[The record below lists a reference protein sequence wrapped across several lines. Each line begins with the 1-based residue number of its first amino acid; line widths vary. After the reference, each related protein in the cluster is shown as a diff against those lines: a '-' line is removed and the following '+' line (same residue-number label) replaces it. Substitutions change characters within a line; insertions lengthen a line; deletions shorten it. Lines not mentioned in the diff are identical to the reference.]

1 MSYAVARMQKMKSG
15 NLGGAYRHNERIFE
29 NHSNKDIDPE
39 KTHLNYELTDRDRSI
54 PYDRQIKQYINDN
67 KISKRALRKDA
78 VLCNEWI
85 ITSDKAFFE
94 NMSPEQIKNFFET
107 AKNFFAERYGNSNI
121 AYAMVHL
128 DESTPHMH
136 LGLVPMQ
143 NGKLSSKSLFGSR
156 DQLQN
161 GKLSSKSLFG
171 SRDQLKEIQEA
182 FPKYLNEHGYNL
194 QRGESD
200 SKKKHLETAE
210 FKEKQRLL
218 DDTDKKIVDKTEK
231 LKQLEKE
238 KDALL
243 DDIAVLESIQPL
255 QIEEMKKDKLVRRTF
270 DGKLKMDKETY
281 DRLFHTVSQHAL
293 DNNRLRH
300 ENSNLEQQLQQS
312 LSKQNNL
319 AKELMK
325 SDHILSENRTL
336 KSEVD
341 KLEHANKKLNESIK
355 RLGEQLNAVNK
366 KLALW
371 RKTARNYM
379 HPKEFSRMLHVINQI
394 RPPRITIMSVARSFK
409 NMIEKNIF

>member
-136 LGLVPMQ
+136 LGLVPM
-143 NGKLSSKSLFGSR
+143 
-156 DQLQN
+156 QN

-341 KLEHANKKLNESIK
+341 KLKHANKKLNESIK

-379 HPKEFSRMLHVINQI
+379 HPKEFSKMLHVINQI
-394 RPPRITIMSVARSFK
+394 RPPRITIMSVARSVK

>member
-94 NMSPEQIKNFFET
+94 NMNSNQIKDFFET

-156 DQLQN
+156 DQL
-161 GKLSSKSLFG
+161 
-171 SRDQLKEIQEA
+171 KEIQEA
-182 FPKYLNEHGYNL
+182 FPKYLNEHGYSL

-243 DDIAVLESIQPL
+243 DDIAVLEAIQPL
-255 QIEEMKKDKLVRRTF
+255 QIEEMEKDKLVRRTF
-270 DGKLKMDKETY
+270 DGKLKMDKATY

-293 DNNRLRH
+293 DNNRLKH

-319 AKELMK
+319 AKKLMK
-325 SDHILSENRTL
+325 SDHILSENLTL

-341 KLEHANKKLNESIK
+341 KLKHANQKLNESIK

-379 HPKEFSRMLHVINQI
+379 HPKEFSRMLHVINEI
-394 RPPRITIMSVARSFK
+394 RPPRITIMSVARSVK

>member
-94 NMSPEQIKNFFET
+94 NMNSNQIKDFFET

-156 DQLQN
+156 DQL
-161 GKLSSKSLFG
+161 
-171 SRDQLKEIQEA
+171 KEFQEA
-182 FPKYLNEHGYNL
+182 FPKYLNEHGYSL

-243 DDIAVLESIQPL
+243 DDIAVLEAIQPL
-255 QIEEMKKDKLVRRTF
+255 QIEEMEKDKLVRRTF
-270 DGKLKMDKETY
+270 DGKLKMDKATY

-293 DNNRLRH
+293 DNNRLKH

-319 AKELMK
+319 AKKLMK
-325 SDHILSENRTL
+325 SDNILSENRTL

-341 KLEHANKKLNESIK
+341 KLKHANKKLNESIK

-379 HPKEFSRMLHVINQI
+379 HPKEFSRMLHVINEI
-394 RPPRITIMSVARSFK
+394 RPPRITIMSVARSVK

>member
-94 NMSPEQIKNFFET
+94 NMSSDQIKDFFET

-136 LGLVPMQ
+136 LGLVPM
-143 NGKLSSKSLFGSR
+143 
-156 DQLQN
+156 QN

-255 QIEEMKKDKLVRRTF
+255 QLEEMKKEKLVRRTF
-270 DGKLKMDKETY
+270 DGKLKMDKATY
-281 DRLFHTVSQHAL
+281 DRLFNTASQHAL
-293 DNNRLRH
+293 DNNRLSH

-341 KLEHANKKLNESIK
+341 NLKHANKKLNESIK

-366 KLALW
+366 KLAFW

>member
-156 DQLQN
+156 DQL
-161 GKLSSKSLFG
+161 
-171 SRDQLKEIQEA
+171 KEIQEA
-182 FPKYLNEHGYNL
+182 FPRYLNEHGYNL

-255 QIEEMKKDKLVRRTF
+255 QLEEMKKEKLVRCTF
-270 DGKLKMDKETY
+270 DGKLKMDKATY
-281 DRLFHTVSQHAL
+281 DRLFNTASQHAL
-293 DNNRLRH
+293 DNNRLSH

-341 KLEHANKKLNESIK
+341 KLEHANKKLNENMK
-355 RLGEQLNAVNK
+355 RLSEQLNAVNK

-379 HPKEFSRMLHVINQI
+379 HPKEFSKMLHVINQI

>member
-94 NMSPEQIKNFFET
+94 NMNSNQIKDFFET
-107 AKNFFAERYGNSNI
+107 AKYFFAERYGNSNI

-156 DQLQN
+156 DQL
-161 GKLSSKSLFG
+161 
-171 SRDQLKEIQEA
+171 KEFQEA
-182 FPKYLNEHGYNL
+182 FPKYLNEHGYSL

-243 DDIAVLESIQPL
+243 DDIAVLEAIQPL
-255 QIEEMKKDKLVRRTF
+255 QIEEMEKDKLVRRTF
-270 DGKLKMDKETY
+270 DGKLKMDKATY

-293 DNNRLRH
+293 DNNRLKH

-319 AKELMK
+319 AKKLMK

-341 KLEHANKKLNESIK
+341 KLKHANKKLNESIK

-379 HPKEFSRMLHVINQI
+379 HPKEFSRMLHVINEI
-394 RPPRITIMSVARSFK
+394 RPPRITIMSVARSVK

>member
-94 NMSPEQIKNFFET
+94 NMSPDQIKNFFET
-107 AKNFFAERYGNSNI
+107 AKNFFAERYSNSNI

-136 LGLVPMQ
+136 LGLVPM
-143 NGKLSSKSLFGSR
+143 
-156 DQLQN
+156 QN

-243 DDIAVLESIQPL
+243 DDIAVLEAIQPL
-255 QIEEMKKDKLVRRTF
+255 QIEEMEKDKLVRRTF
-270 DGKLKMDKETY
+270 DGKLKMDKATY
-281 DRLFHTVSQHAL
+281 DRLFHTASKNVL

-300 ENSNLEQQLQQS
+300 ENSKLEQQLQQS

-394 RPPRITIMSVARSFK
+394 RPPRIAIMSVARSVK

>member
-94 NMSPEQIKNFFET
+94 NMNSNQIKDFFET

-156 DQLQN
+156 DQL
-161 GKLSSKSLFG
+161 
-171 SRDQLKEIQEA
+171 KEIQEA
-182 FPKYLNEHGYNL
+182 FPKYLNEHGYSL

-243 DDIAVLESIQPL
+243 DDIAVLEAIQPL
-255 QIEEMKKDKLVRRTF
+255 QIEEMEKDKLVRRTF
-270 DGKLKMDKETY
+270 DGKLKMDKATY

-293 DNNRLRH
+293 DNNRLKH

-319 AKELMK
+319 AKKLMK

-341 KLEHANKKLNESIK
+341 KLKHANQKLNESIK

-379 HPKEFSRMLHVINQI
+379 HPKEFSIMLHVINEI
-394 RPPRITIMSVARSFK
+394 RPPRITIMSVARSVK

>member
-136 LGLVPMQ
+136 LGLVPM
-143 NGKLSSKSLFGSR
+143 
-156 DQLQN
+156 QN

-341 KLEHANKKLNESIK
+341 NLKHANKKLNESIK

-366 KLALW
+366 KLAFW

>member
-94 NMSPEQIKNFFET
+94 NMNSNQIKDFFET

-156 DQLQN
+156 DQL
-161 GKLSSKSLFG
+161 
-171 SRDQLKEIQEA
+171 KEFQEA
-182 FPKYLNEHGYNL
+182 FPKYLNEHGYSL

-243 DDIAVLESIQPL
+243 DDIAVLEAIQPL
-255 QIEEMKKDKLVRRTF
+255 QIEEMEKDKLVRRTF
-270 DGKLKMDKETY
+270 DGKLKMDKATY

-293 DNNRLRH
+293 DNNRLKH

-319 AKELMK
+319 AKKLMK

-341 KLEHANKKLNESIK
+341 KLKHANKKLNESIK

-371 RKTARNYM
+371 CKTARNYM
-379 HPKEFSRMLHVINQI
+379 HPKEFSRMLHVINEI
-394 RPPRITIMSVARSFK
+394 RPPRITIMSVARSVK

>member
-94 NMSPEQIKNFFET
+94 NMSPDQIKNFFET

-156 DQLQN
+156 DQL
-161 GKLSSKSLFG
+161 
-171 SRDQLKEIQEA
+171 KEIQEA
-182 FPKYLNEHGYNL
+182 FPRYLNEHGYNL

-210 FKEKQRLL
+210 FKEKQR
-218 DDTDKKIVDKTEK
+218 
-231 LKQLEKE
+231 
-238 KDALL
+238 LL

-270 DGKLKMDKETY
+270 DGKLKMDKATY
-281 DRLFHTVSQHAL
+281 DRLFHTASQNAL

-300 ENSNLEQQLQQS
+300 ENSKLEHQLQQS

-341 KLEHANKKLNESIK
+341 KLKHANKKLNESIK

-394 RPPRITIMSVARSFK
+394 RPPRITIMSVARSVK

>member
-136 LGLVPMQ
+136 LGLVPM
-143 NGKLSSKSLFGSR
+143 
-156 DQLQN
+156 QN

-341 KLEHANKKLNESIK
+341 KLEHANKKLNENIK
-355 RLGEQLNAVNK
+355 RLSEQLNAVNK

>member
-94 NMSPEQIKNFFET
+94 NMNSNQIKDFFET

-156 DQLQN
+156 DQL
-161 GKLSSKSLFG
+161 
-171 SRDQLKEIQEA
+171 KEIQEA
-182 FPKYLNEHGYNL
+182 FPKYLNEHGYSL

-243 DDIAVLESIQPL
+243 DDIAVLEAIQPL
-255 QIEEMKKDKLVRRTF
+255 QIEEMEKDKLVRRTF
-270 DGKLKMDKETY
+270 DGKLKMDKATY

-293 DNNRLRH
+293 DNNRLKH

-319 AKELMK
+319 AKKLMK

-341 KLEHANKKLNESIK
+341 KLKHANKKLNESIK

-379 HPKEFSRMLHVINQI
+379 HPKEFSRMLHVINEI
-394 RPPRITIMSVARSFK
+394 RPPRITIMSVARSVK

>member
-107 AKNFFAERYGNSNI
+107 AKNFFAERFGNSNI

-156 DQLQN
+156 DQL
-161 GKLSSKSLFG
+161 
-171 SRDQLKEIQEA
+171 KEIQEA
-182 FPKYLNEHGYNL
+182 FPRYLNEHGYNL

-336 KSEVD
+336 KSEVS

-355 RLGEQLNAVNK
+355 RLGEQLNSVNK

-379 HPKEFSRMLHVINQI
+379 HPKEFSKMLHVINQI
-394 RPPRITIMSVARSFK
+394 RPPRITIMSVARSVK

>member
-94 NMSPEQIKNFFET
+94 NMSPDQIKNFFET

-143 NGKLSSKSLFGSR
+143 NGKLSSKA
-156 DQLQN
+156 
-161 GKLSSKSLFG
+161 LFG

-182 FPKYLNEHGYNL
+182 FPRYLNEHGYNL

-341 KLEHANKKLNESIK
+341 NLKHANKKLNESIK

-366 KLALW
+366 KLAFW

>member
-85 ITSDKAFFE
+85 ITSDKTFFE
-94 NMSPEQIKNFFET
+94 NMSPEQIKDFFET

-136 LGLVPMQ
+136 LGLVPM
-143 NGKLSSKSLFGSR
+143 
-156 DQLQN
+156 QN

-243 DDIAVLESIQPL
+243 DDIAVLEAIQPL
-255 QIEEMKKDKLVRRTF
+255 QIEEMEKDKLVRRTF
-270 DGKLKMDKETY
+270 DGKLKMDKATY

-300 ENSNLEQQLQQS
+300 ENNNLEQQLQQS

-341 KLEHANKKLNESIK
+341 KLKHANKKLNESIK

-379 HPKEFSRMLHVINQI
+379 HPKEFSKMLHVINQI
-394 RPPRITIMSVARSFK
+394 RPPRITIMSVARSVK

>member
-156 DQLQN
+156 DQL
-161 GKLSSKSLFG
+161 
-171 SRDQLKEIQEA
+171 KEIQEA
-182 FPKYLNEHGYNL
+182 FPKYLNEHGYSL

-341 KLEHANKKLNESIK
+341 NLKHANKKLNESIK

-366 KLALW
+366 KLAFW

>member
-39 KTHLNYELTDRDRSI
+39 KAHLNYELTDRDRSI

-156 DQLQN
+156 DQL
-161 GKLSSKSLFG
+161 
-171 SRDQLKEIQEA
+171 KEIQEA
-182 FPKYLNEHGYNL
+182 FPRYLNEHGYNL

-319 AKELMK
+319 AKELMN

-341 KLEHANKKLNESIK
+341 NLKHANKKLNESIK

-366 KLALW
+366 KLAFW

>member
-156 DQLQN
+156 DQL
-161 GKLSSKSLFG
+161 
-171 SRDQLKEIQEA
+171 KEIQEA
-182 FPKYLNEHGYNL
+182 FPRYLNEHGYNL

-341 KLEHANKKLNESIK
+341 NLKHANKKLNESIK

-366 KLALW
+366 KLAFW

>member
-156 DQLQN
+156 DQL
-161 GKLSSKSLFG
+161 
-171 SRDQLKEIQEA
+171 KEIQEA
-182 FPKYLNEHGYNL
+182 FPRYLNEHGYNL

-270 DGKLKMDKETY
+270 DGKLKMDKATY

-341 KLEHANKKLNESIK
+341 NLKHANKKLNESIK

-366 KLALW
+366 KLAFW

-379 HPKEFSRMLHVINQI
+379 HPKEFSKMLHVINQI

>member
-1 MSYAVARMQKMKSG
+1 
-15 NLGGAYRHNERIFE
+15 
-29 NHSNKDIDPE
+29 
-39 KTHLNYELTDRDRSI
+39 
-54 PYDRQIKQYINDN
+54 
-67 KISKRALRKDA
+67 
-78 VLCNEWI
+78 
-85 ITSDKAFFE
+85 
-94 NMSPEQIKNFFET
+94 
-107 AKNFFAERYGNSNI
+107 
-121 AYAMVHL
+121 MVHL

-156 DQLQN
+156 DQL
-161 GKLSSKSLFG
+161 
-171 SRDQLKEIQEA
+171 KEIQEA
-182 FPKYLNEHGYNL
+182 FPRYLNEHGYNL

-319 AKELMK
+319 AKKLMK

-341 KLEHANKKLNESIK
+341 NLKHANKKLNESIK

-366 KLALW
+366 KLAFW

-379 HPKEFSRMLHVINQI
+379 HPKEFSRMLHFINQI

>member
-94 NMSPEQIKNFFET
+94 NMNSNQIKDFFET

-156 DQLQN
+156 DQL
-161 GKLSSKSLFG
+161 
-171 SRDQLKEIQEA
+171 KEIQEG
-182 FPKYLNEHGYNL
+182 FPKYLNEHGYSL

-243 DDIAVLESIQPL
+243 DDIAVLEAIQPL
-255 QIEEMKKDKLVRRTF
+255 QIEEMEKDKLVRRTF
-270 DGKLKMDKETY
+270 DGKLKMDKATY

-293 DNNRLRH
+293 DNNRLKH

-319 AKELMK
+319 AKKLMK

-341 KLEHANKKLNESIK
+341 KLKHANQKLNESIK

-379 HPKEFSRMLHVINQI
+379 HPKEFSRMLHVINEI
-394 RPPRITIMSVARSFK
+394 RPPRITIMSVARSVK

>member
-156 DQLQN
+156 DQL
-161 GKLSSKSLFG
+161 
-171 SRDQLKEIQEA
+171 KEFQEA
-182 FPKYLNEHGYNL
+182 FPRYLNEHGYNL

-341 KLEHANKKLNESIK
+341 NLKHANKKLNESIK

-366 KLALW
+366 KLAFW

>member
-94 NMSPEQIKNFFET
+94 NMNSNQIKDFFET

-156 DQLQN
+156 DQL
-161 GKLSSKSLFG
+161 
-171 SRDQLKEIQEA
+171 KEIQEA
-182 FPKYLNEHGYNL
+182 FPKYLNEHGYSL

-243 DDIAVLESIQPL
+243 DDIAVLEAIQPL
-255 QIEEMKKDKLVRRTF
+255 QIEEMEKDKLVRRTF
-270 DGKLKMDKETY
+270 DGKLKMDKATY

-293 DNNRLRH
+293 DNNRLKH

-319 AKELMK
+319 AKKLMK

-341 KLEHANKKLNESIK
+341 NLKHANKKLNESVK
-355 RLGEQLNAVNK
+355 RLGEQLNSVNK
-366 KLALW
+366 ILALW

>member
-156 DQLQN
+156 DQL
-161 GKLSSKSLFG
+161 
-171 SRDQLKEIQEA
+171 KEIQEA

-218 DDTDKKIVDKTEK
+218 DDTDKKIVDKTQK

-270 DGKLKMDKETY
+270 DGKLKMDKATY
-281 DRLFHTVSQHAL
+281 DRLFHTVSQHVL

-336 KSEVD
+336 K
-341 KLEHANKKLNESIK
+341 HANKKLNESIK

-394 RPPRITIMSVARSFK
+394 RPPRITIMSVARSVK

>member
-1 MSYAVARMQKMKSG
+1 M
-15 NLGGAYRHNERIFE
+15 
-29 NHSNKDIDPE
+29 
-39 KTHLNYELTDRDRSI
+39 
-54 PYDRQIKQYINDN
+54 
-67 KISKRALRKDA
+67 
-78 VLCNEWI
+78 
-85 ITSDKAFFE
+85 
-94 NMSPEQIKNFFET
+94 
-107 AKNFFAERYGNSNI
+107 
-121 AYAMVHL
+121 
-128 DESTPHMH
+128 
-136 LGLVPMQ
+136 
-143 NGKLSSKSLFGSR
+143 
-156 DQLQN
+156 
-161 GKLSSKSLFG
+161 
-171 SRDQLKEIQEA
+171 
-182 FPKYLNEHGYNL
+182 
-194 QRGESD
+194 
-200 SKKKHLETAE
+200 
-210 FKEKQRLL
+210 
-218 DDTDKKIVDKTEK
+218 
-231 LKQLEKE
+231 
-238 KDALL
+238 
-243 DDIAVLESIQPL
+243 ESIQPL

-341 KLEHANKKLNESIK
+341 NLKHANKKLNESIK

-366 KLALW
+366 KLAFW

-394 RPPRITIMSVARSFK
+394 RPPRIIIMSVARSFK

>member
-94 NMSPEQIKNFFET
+94 NMSPDQIKNFFET

-156 DQLQN
+156 DQL
-161 GKLSSKSLFG
+161 
-171 SRDQLKEIQEA
+171 KEIQEA
-182 FPKYLNEHGYNL
+182 FPRYLNEHGYNL
-194 QRGESD
+194 QRGKSD

-231 LKQLEKE
+231 LKQLEKQE
-238 KDALL
+238 KQAT
-243 DDIAVLESIQPL
+243 EKSSNT
-255 QIEEMKKDKLVRRTF
+255 KKR
-270 DGKLKMDKETY
+270 KMLY
-281 DRLFHTVSQHAL
+281 
-293 DNNRLRH
+293 
-300 ENSNLEQQLQQS
+300 
-312 LSKQNNL
+312 
-319 AKELMK
+319 
-325 SDHILSENRTL
+325 
-336 KSEVD
+336 
-341 KLEHANKKLNESIK
+341 
-355 RLGEQLNAVNK
+355 
-366 KLALW
+366 
-371 RKTARNYM
+371 
-379 HPKEFSRMLHVINQI
+379 
-394 RPPRITIMSVARSFK
+394 
-409 NMIEKNIF
+409 

>member
-94 NMSPEQIKNFFET
+94 NMSPDQIKNFFET

-156 DQLQN
+156 DQL
-161 GKLSSKSLFG
+161 
-171 SRDQLKEIQEA
+171 KEIQEA
-182 FPKYLNEHGYNL
+182 FPRYLNEHGYNL

-218 DDTDKKIVDKTEK
+218 DD
-231 LKQLEKE
+231 
-238 KDALL
+238 
-243 DDIAVLESIQPL
+243 IAILESIQPL

-270 DGKLKMDKETY
+270 DGKLKMDKATY
-281 DRLFHTVSQHAL
+281 DRLFHTASQNAL

-300 ENSNLEQQLQQS
+300 ENSKLEHQLQQS

-341 KLEHANKKLNESIK
+341 KLKHANKKLNESIK

-394 RPPRITIMSVARSFK
+394 RPPRITIMSVARSVK

>member
-94 NMSPEQIKNFFET
+94 NMSPDQIKNFFET

-156 DQLQN
+156 DQL
-161 GKLSSKSLFG
+161 
-171 SRDQLKEIQEA
+171 KEIQEA
-182 FPKYLNEHGYNL
+182 FPRYLNEHGYNL

-255 QIEEMKKDKLVRRTF
+255 QLEEMKKEKLVRRTF
-270 DGKLKMDKETY
+270 DGKLKMDKATY
-281 DRLFHTVSQHAL
+281 DRLFNTASQHAL
-293 DNNRLRH
+293 DNNRLSH

-341 KLEHANKKLNESIK
+341 KLEHANKKLNENMK
-355 RLGEQLNAVNK
+355 RLSEQLNAVNK

-379 HPKEFSRMLHVINQI
+379 HPKEFSKMLHVINQI

>member
-94 NMSPEQIKNFFET
+94 NMSSDQIKDFFET

-136 LGLVPMQ
+136 LGLVPM
-143 NGKLSSKSLFGSR
+143 
-156 DQLQN
+156 QN

-255 QIEEMKKDKLVRRTF
+255 QLEEMKKEKLVRRTF
-270 DGKLKMDKETY
+270 DGKLKMDKATY
-281 DRLFHTVSQHAL
+281 DRLFNTASQHAL
-293 DNNRLRH
+293 DNNRLSH

-341 KLEHANKKLNESIK
+341 KLEHANKKLNENMK
-355 RLGEQLNAVNK
+355 RLSEQLNAVNK

-379 HPKEFSRMLHVINQI
+379 HPKEFSKMLHVINQI

-409 NMIEKNIF
+409 NIIEKNIF

>member
-121 AYAMVHL
+121 AYAMLHL

-156 DQLQN
+156 DQL
-161 GKLSSKSLFG
+161 
-171 SRDQLKEIQEA
+171 KEIQEA
-182 FPKYLNEHGYNL
+182 FPRYLNEHGYNL

-319 AKELMK
+319 AKKLMK

-341 KLEHANKKLNESIK
+341 NLKHANKKLNESIK

-366 KLALW
+366 KLAFW

>member
-94 NMSPEQIKNFFET
+94 NMSSDQIKDFFET

-156 DQLQN
+156 DQL
-161 GKLSSKSLFG
+161 
-171 SRDQLKEIQEA
+171 KEIQEA
-182 FPKYLNEHGYNL
+182 FPRYLNEHGYNL

-341 KLEHANKKLNESIK
+341 NLKHANKKLNESIK

-366 KLALW
+366 KLAFW

-394 RPPRITIMSVARSFK
+394 RPPRIIIMSVARSFK

>member
-156 DQLQN
+156 DQL
-161 GKLSSKSLFG
+161 
-171 SRDQLKEIQEA
+171 KEIQEA
-182 FPKYLNEHGYNL
+182 FPRYLNEHGYNL

-341 KLEHANKKLNESIK
+341 NLKHANKKLNESIK

-379 HPKEFSRMLHVINQI
+379 HPKEFSKMLHVINQI

>member
-94 NMSPEQIKNFFET
+94 NMNSNQIKDFFET

-156 DQLQN
+156 DQL
-161 GKLSSKSLFG
+161 
-171 SRDQLKEIQEA
+171 KEFQEA
-182 FPKYLNEHGYNL
+182 FPKYLNEHGYSL

-243 DDIAVLESIQPL
+243 DDIAVLEAIQPL
-255 QIEEMKKDKLVRRTF
+255 QIEEMEKDKLVRRTF
-270 DGKLKMDKETY
+270 DGKLKMDKATY

-293 DNNRLRH
+293 DNNRLKH

-319 AKELMK
+319 AKKLMK
-325 SDHILSENRTL
+325 SDHILSENRTI

-341 KLEHANKKLNESIK
+341 KLKHANKKLNESIK

-379 HPKEFSRMLHVINQI
+379 HPKEFSRMLHVINEI
-394 RPPRITIMSVARSFK
+394 RPPRITIMSVARSVK

>member
-94 NMSPEQIKNFFET
+94 NMSSDQIKDFFET

-156 DQLQN
+156 DQL
-161 GKLSSKSLFG
+161 
-171 SRDQLKEIQEA
+171 KEIQEA
-182 FPKYLNEHGYNL
+182 FPRYLNEHGYNL

-319 AKELMK
+319 AKKLMK

-341 KLEHANKKLNESIK
+341 NLKHANKKLNESIK

-366 KLALW
+366 KLAFW

>member
-94 NMSPEQIKNFFET
+94 NMSPDQIKNFFET

-136 LGLVPMQ
+136 LGLIPM
-143 NGKLSSKSLFGSR
+143 
-156 DQLQN
+156 QN

-194 QRGESD
+194 QRGEFD

-341 KLEHANKKLNESIK
+341 NLKHANKKLNESIK

-366 KLALW
+366 KLAFW

>member
-136 LGLVPMQ
+136 LGLVPM
-143 NGKLSSKSLFGSR
+143 
-156 DQLQN
+156 QN

-341 KLEHANKKLNESIK
+341 NLKHANKKLNESIK

-366 KLALW
+366 KLAFW

-379 HPKEFSRMLHVINQI
+379 HPKEFRRMLHVINQI

>member
-94 NMSPEQIKNFFET
+94 NMSSDQIKDFFET

-156 DQLQN
+156 DQL
-161 GKLSSKSLFG
+161 
-171 SRDQLKEIQEA
+171 KEIQEA
-182 FPKYLNEHGYNL
+182 FPRYLNEHGYNL

-281 DRLFHTVSQHAL
+281 HRLFHTVSQHAL

-341 KLEHANKKLNESIK
+341 NLKHANKKLNESIK

-366 KLALW
+366 KLAFW

-394 RPPRITIMSVARSFK
+394 RPPRIAIMSVARSFK

>member
-94 NMSPEQIKNFFET
+94 NMNSNQIKDFFET

-156 DQLQN
+156 DQL
-161 GKLSSKSLFG
+161 
-171 SRDQLKEIQEA
+171 KEIQEA
-182 FPKYLNEHGYNL
+182 FPKYLNEHGYSL

-243 DDIAVLESIQPL
+243 DDIAVLEAIQPL
-255 QIEEMKKDKLVRRTF
+255 QIEEMEKDKLVRRTF
-270 DGKLKMDKETY
+270 DGKLKMDKATY

-293 DNNRLRH
+293 DNNRLKH

-319 AKELMK
+319 AKKLMK

-341 KLEHANKKLNESIK
+341 KLKHANQKLNESIK

-379 HPKEFSRMLHVINQI
+379 HPKEFSRMLHVINEI
-394 RPPRITIMSVARSFK
+394 RPPRITIMSVARSVK